1 MMKDIGDDD
10 GILQIGGRGTAF
22 QGSFCTRGF
31 TEGATI
37 SSIRGIMIMTMVT
50 EIFVNDQAY
59 KKNYDRDDDGD
70 DENSDDRGEDDNKR
84 VHRGGNQQL
93 FR

>member
-1 MMKDIGDDD
+1 MTKIMMMKDIGDDD

-37 SSIRGIMIMTMVT
+37 SSIRGIMIMTMVMPAMMKT
-50 EIFVNDQAY
+50 VMIY
-59 KKNYDRDDDGD
+59 I
-70 DENSDDRGEDDNKR
+70 
-84 VHRGGNQQL
+84 L
-93 FR
+93 

>member
-1 MMKDIGDDD
+1 MTKIMMMKDIGDDD

-37 SSIRGIMIMTMVT
+37 SSIRGIEIMTMVMPAMMLMPAMMMMLARMIT
-50 EIFVNDQAY
+50 
-59 KKNYDRDDDGD
+59 
-70 DENSDDRGEDDNKR
+70 RGFIER
-84 VHRGGNQQL
+84 ATTSS
-93 FR
+93 